1 MLCIYFLLQSS
12 ATASPS
18 LNTVT
23 INSDAENI
31 SDNEDDHQ
39 KTHGSHISSSNN
51 TTHNNT
57 QYFKSLRYYLTR
69 DALPSE
75 NHYRN
80 LLSIGESK
88 DMRKFSRPTLD
99 ELHECEEKGQLLEG
113 QKHAMIIGKVL
124 QLYCEIK
131 QSISDEIFEQHP
143 IQTYIIY
150 NFRTLKQAATPTKN
164 SKSPRARS

>member
-1 MLCIYFLLQSS
+1 MLLAALQRSINQTKSECSAEECYCACKQPYRDTWLCIYFVLQSS

-57 QYFKSLRYYLTR
+57 QYFKSLRYYRTR

-113 QKHAMIIGKVL
+113 QKHAMIIGKV
-124 QLYCEIK
+124 
-131 QSISDEIFEQHP
+131 
-143 IQTYIIY
+143 
-150 NFRTLKQAATPTKN
+150 
-164 SKSPRARS
+164 